1 MTTPP
6 RPAAE
11 QSGKGEQVKRGLT
24 VAVAGAAIL
33 VAGISGCSKSSS
45 GGSGASSG
53 AGGRTGPTV
62 IIDGKNQ
69 DVTGS
74 VTCQDAGSVVSL
86 AIAGGMT
93 GIEAVVSKDD
103 PPAVTSVALNY
114 PGVILSYPAG
124 GAGSVSATKNGSSY
138 QIKGTATGTDQVTKP
153 FEIDLTCS

>member
-11 QSGKGEQVKRGLT
+11 LSGKGEQVKRGLT

-33 VAGISGCSKSSS
+33 VASMSGCSKSSS

-53 AGGRTGPTV
+53 AGGGTGPTV
-62 IIDGKNQ
+62 IIDGKKQ
-69 DVTGS
+69 DITGS
-74 VTCQDAGSVVSL
+74 VTCMDMGDVVSL

-93 GIEAVVSKDD
+93 GIEAVVTKDN
-103 PPAVTSVALNY
+103 PPAVTSVGLNY
-114 PGVILSYPAG
+114 PGANLSYPLYG
-124 GAGSVSATKNGSSY
+124 GNVSATKKGSSY
-138 QIKGTATGTDQVTKP
+138 QIKGTAGGLEGVTKA